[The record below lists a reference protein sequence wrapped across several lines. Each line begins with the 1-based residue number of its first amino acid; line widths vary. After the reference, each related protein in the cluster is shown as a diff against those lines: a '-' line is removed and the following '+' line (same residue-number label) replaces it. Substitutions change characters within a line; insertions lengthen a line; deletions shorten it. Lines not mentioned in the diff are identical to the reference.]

1 MYKLVMYFLKVP
13 QMILI
18 SLQFPERSSESV
30 DSETHLSSCE
40 YYGVAETWK
49 CTSASHEPPLSYHY
63 KLFFV
68 NPGNQCFSF

>member
-1 MYKLVMYFLKVP
+1 MYFLKVP
-13 QMILI
+13 NDTHKFTF
-18 SLQFPERSSESV
+18 SERSSERL
-30 DSETHLSSCE
+30 DSETHLSSCV

-49 CTSASHEPPLSYHY
+49 CTLASHEPPLSYHY